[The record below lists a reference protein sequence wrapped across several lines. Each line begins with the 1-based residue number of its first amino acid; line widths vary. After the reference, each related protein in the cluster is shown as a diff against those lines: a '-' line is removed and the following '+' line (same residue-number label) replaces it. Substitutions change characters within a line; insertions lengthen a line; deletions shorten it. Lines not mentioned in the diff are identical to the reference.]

1 MRQPYVLGKKFS
13 KIHGGKKIKEKTYR
27 QISEPYL
34 YHIILT
40 SVGAEKAG
48 QEINK
53 ALKQS

>member
-1 MRQPYVLGKKFS
+1 MLGKKFS

-40 SVGAEKAG
+40 SVEAEKAG